1 MTGHQGV
8 WCSNCGYEFTSE
20 PQGEPCPRCGNTS
33 RTYGVVQSTIATG
46 TASKALCKRID
57 PFAKRAF
64 QHAAAYGLRF
74 SARRLGLRRATS
86 QHFSCLSACCGIN
99 HFEKRC
105 NSRTVGKKRTATAKG
120 YPDWEGRAI
129 PPGRGRSAYFQRNE
143 LGYEFFRKTRRWHL
157 RERLI
162 DRREKRYR
170 EYIEDAET
178 GEVIRHK
185 DERLS
190 EHLAERD
197 HRRKE
202 RSAED

>member
-1 MTGHQGV
+1 MTDEPTTETV
-8 WCSNCGYEFTSE
+8 ECPKCGTEFSLVAQATL
-20 PQGEPCPRCGNTS
+20 CPSCEKKIHR
-33 RTYGVVQSTIATG
+33 VVLAT
-46 TASKALCKRID
+46 
-57 PFAKRAF
+57 
-64 QHAAAYGLRF
+64 
-74 SARRLGLRRATS
+74 
-86 QHFSCLSACCGIN
+86 
-99 HFEKRC
+99 
-105 NSRTVGKKRTATAKG
+105 TAKG
-120 YPDWEGRAI
+120 YPDMQAKAI
-129 PPGRGRSAYFQRNE
+129 PPGRGKSAYFQWIKT
-143 LGYEFFRKTRRWHL
+143 GYEFFRKTRRWHL